1 MYNRDSMKFLAFL
14 FVTLVFL
21 VGCQRKAN
29 ESGSTQDMGRTE
41 QQSEQ
46 AEAPQNQAGEMENE
60 GSEAEPMVEEPMI
73 EPEEPM
79 MPSPAD
85 DGMEASPAEMFS
97 GESSDQEMGY

>member
-1 MYNRDSMKFLAFL
+1 MYNRGSMRFLTFL
-14 FVTLVFL
+14 FVTVLFL
-21 VGCQRKAN
+21 AGCQRKAD

-60 GSEAEPMVEEPMI
+60 MREVEPMI
-73 EPEEPM
+73 EPEEQM
-79 MPSPAD
+79 MPSPVD

>member
-1 MYNRDSMKFLAFL
+1 MYNRGSMKFLAFL
-14 FVTLVFL
+14 FVTVIFL
-21 VGCQRKAN
+21 AGCQRKAD

-41 QQSEQ
+41 QQVEQ

-60 GSEAEPMVEEPMI
+60 MREAEPMI